1 MLFGKYIES
10 TPVRKSEGGSA
21 SVRTYRIRESLKRY
35 WDREI
40 WTDVFDLLL
49 NPCIER
55 WARMELDAAGPD
67 RDLLGAENQP
77 ILPVTHSMRYV
88 REKMED
94 WLLANAEK
102 KGLGLQIRKL
112 EAVFAEKKKRLERS

>member
-1 MLFGKYIES
+1 
-10 TPVRKSEGGSA
+10 
-21 SVRTYRIRESLKRY
+21 
-35 WDREI
+35 
-40 WTDVFDLLL
+40 
-49 NPCIER
+49 
-55 WARMELDAAGPD
+55 
-67 RDLLGAENQP
+67 
-77 ILPVTHSMRYV
+77 MRYV